1 MYTLTGNRVFLLFF
15 GIVLIAFTTQLSK
28 IPDGAKAY
36 PLFLLVCSYVVSIVL
51 FIQPQKQEEK
61 IGKENALRIAL
72 FAVMIGI
79 SLLLLTRIGYIL
91 STLIF
96 LYAGLWYLKLKKGML
111 FFVFPL
117 VLTLSMY
124 FLFTRGLSV
133 ILPEGS
139 WVSLTL

>member
-1 MYTLTGNRVFLLFF
+1 MHTLTGNRVFLLFF
-15 GIVLIAFTTQLSK
+15 TVVLIAFTTQLAK

-36 PLFLLVCSYVVSIVL
+36 PLFLLVCSYIVSIIL
-51 FIQPQKQEEK
+51 FIQPQKTEEK
-61 IGKENALRIAL
+61 LGKDNALRIGL
-72 FAVMIGI
+72 FAVMMGI

-96 LYAGLWYLKLKKGML
+96 LYAGLWYLKLKKGIL

-117 VLTLSMY
+117 IITLSMY
-124 FLFTRGLSV
+124 YLFTRGLSV